1 MSTGDSESSAHRRR
15 REGPRDPATDPSLC
29 GHWPGTN
36 GDFHRNRA
44 GERCSAQVIDGT
56 HNCRSHPG
64 MPLAKLRAKG
74 AVVVELRNW
83 GLTSQTDLVDP
94 GETLLKLV
102 TQSAARAD
110 MYAGFLAA
118 AVDAADRL
126 RASGQAPESDLLAE
140 ETARLDLERIFNHGA
155 VAALVG
161 HTYAGTQTSGV
172 IATGEKIRGLAEL
185 EAQERD
191 RCAGFAAKAVAA
203 GLAERMV
210 KLAERQGA
218 LLATILVGALEDLGV
233 QAGEERVR
241 QVLGARIAAA
251 TGAPLVLEGKVA

>member
-1 MSTGDSESSAHRRR
+1 MSWTVPADDPRPGLCKRRR
-15 REGPRDPATDPSLC
+15 KDGGQCGARAIAGTDS
-29 GHWPGTN
+29 
-36 GDFHRNRA
+36 
-44 GERCSAQVIDGT
+44 
-56 HNCRSHPG
+56 CRKHGGVAPEV
-64 MPLAKLRAKG
+64 LRAKG
-74 AVVVELRNW
+74 AVVVELRRW
-83 GLTSQTDLVDP
+83 GLTSQVDLVDP

-110 MYAGFLAA
+110 LYASLLEKAF
-118 AVDAADRL
+118 DAAERL
-126 RASGQAPESDLLAE
+126 RQAEEAPQSDLLAA
-140 ETARLDLERIFNHGA
+140 ETARMDLERVMNTGGVGVLI
-155 VAALVG
+155 G

-191 RCAGFAAKAVAA
+191 RCANFAAKAVAA

-233 QAGEERVR
+233 QAGDERVR
-241 QVLGARIAAA
+241 AVLGARIAAA
-251 TGAPLVLEGKVA
+251 TGAPLVLEGRVA

>member
-1 MSTGDSESSAHRRR
+1 MSWTVPADDPRPGLCKRRR
-15 REGPRDPATDPSLC
+15 KDGGQCGARAIAGTDSC
-29 GHWPGTN
+29 RKHGGVAPG
-36 GDFHRNRA
+36 
-44 GERCSAQVIDGT
+44 V
-56 HNCRSHPG
+56 
-64 MPLAKLRAKG
+64 LRAKG
-74 AVVVELRNW
+74 AVVVELRRW
-83 GLTSQTDLVDP
+83 GLTSQVDLVDP

-102 TQSAARAD
+102 TQSAARCD
-110 MYAGFLAA
+110 LYAHLLEQAY
-118 AVDAADRL
+118 DAAERL
-126 RASGQAPESDLLAE
+126 QRSGAAPESDLLEA
-140 ETARLDLERIFNHGA
+140 ETARLDLERIFNAGP
-155 VAALVG
+155 VGALVG

-218 LLATILVGALEDLGV
+218 MLASILVGALEDLGV
-233 QAGEERVR
+233 PAGDERVR

>member
-1 MSTGDSESSAHRRR
+1 MNSTPGMNGGRKGAAR
-15 REGPRDPATDPSLC
+15 C
-29 GHWPGTN
+29 GEFG
-36 GDFHRNRA
+36 HRNNA
-44 GERCSAQVIDGT
+44 GTPCGAIAIKGLDA
-56 HNCRSHPG
+56 CRRHAGVS
-64 MPLAKLRAKG
+64 LAKAKAKG
-74 AVVVELRNW
+74 AVVVELRRW
-83 GLTSQTDLVDP
+83 GLTSQVDLVDP

-110 MYAGFLAA
+110 MYARFLAE

-126 RASGQAPESDLLAE
+126 RASGVAPESDLLAE

-172 IATGEKIRGLAEL
+172 IATGEAIRGLAKL
-185 EAQERD
+185 EAEERD
-191 RCAGFAAKAVAA
+191 RCAGFASKAVAA

-218 LLATILVGALEDLGV
+218 LLAAILVGALEDLGV